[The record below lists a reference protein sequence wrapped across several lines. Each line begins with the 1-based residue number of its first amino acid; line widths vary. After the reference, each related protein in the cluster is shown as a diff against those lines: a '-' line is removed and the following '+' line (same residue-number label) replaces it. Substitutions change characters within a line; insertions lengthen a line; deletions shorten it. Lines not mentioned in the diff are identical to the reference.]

1 MTAARALTLVAIGAA
16 AVVFLAGVGVG
27 SVVSRRCDGIGP
39 TAVAHRADAPPV
51 RSMRMPTGWRPGD
64 PVRCQLAAD
73 GSGTCTR

>member
-1 MTAARALTLVAIGAA
+1 MTAARTLLLLAIGAA

-51 RSMRMPTGWRPGD
+51 RSMRMPSGWRPGD
-64 PVRCQLAAD
+64 AVRCELGTD
-73 GSGTCTR
+73 GRAECR